1 MVYPNGERRR
11 WATMLCSDKHLP
23 GICISCTLAQMD
35 RIDRDYR
42 SELNTR
48 EHYGNSLF
56 LLEQKNSRRSKLMKK
71 SSQPRL
77 STTRRVRGFDSE
89 QILMALITNLFWAQ
103 KWGKGNETTNLHAI
117 NIVQFVR
124 PKRINEIAA
133 GSWLMTVCIID
144 LLVWEVGAHVNLE
157 VWLLLF
163 FFLFPLCLVPSLFVV
178 ICSNCRDD
186 YTGFMFIRTFWNFS
200 LLDR

>member
-1 MVYPNGERRR
+1 
-11 WATMLCSDKHLP
+11 MLCSDKHLP

-77 STTRRVRGFDSE
+77 STTRRVRGSDSE